1 MKKILLSIAFASI
14 TILANAQECKKAD
27 EDAVARI
34 KADIDYLASD
44 ALEGREAGTKG
55 EQLAV
60 EYLSKRMKE
69 IGLKP
74 MGTDE
79 YKQPFGFSKNVM
91 FSNQSIL
98 TVNKPSFKLN
108 DDFYPIKYSA
118 NHVDIQGRTKW
129 VGYGID
135 APEKEYTDYKEVREA
150 YMGKIFVM
158 DISSPDGIHPHSA
171 YLKYH
176 DLNARLDL
184 AKAKGAI
191 GVILVNFDQTA
202 DAPSPQ
208 FKKIYSKGIPVV
220 FAKGDMIKSLF
231 YNKDVHHPCRIK
243 VEMNETKA
251 TGYNVVGF
259 IDNGAKHTVVV
270 GAHFDH
276 LGYGEEGSLY
286 RGAEPMIHN
295 GADDNASGTAAL
307 LEIATFIKE
316 KTKKFK
322 KNNYLFVA
330 FSGEEKGL
338 LGSNSFVKQTPIST
352 TDMNYM
358 INMDMVGRLDED
370 KKLAIAGVGTS
381 PVWEETLND
390 IKCGGITIKTSQ
402 SGVGPSD
409 HTSFYLQDVPAIH
422 IFTGTHEDYHKPTD
436 DAHKINFEGTAFVV
450 AYIETII
457 KELNDEGKIEFTKT
471 KDQDNESAPRFSV
484 TLGVVPDYLYEEQG
498 MRIDGITEG
507 KPAHNAGLQKGD
519 VVIQMGEIKVVDM
532 MSYMKGLSAF
542 KKGDKVMVKV
552 KRGEEVIETEVT
564 F

>member
-1 MKKILLSIAFASI
+1 MKKILFSIAFISTLI
-14 TILANAQECKKAD
+14 TVNAQDCKKVD

-34 KADIDYLASD
+34 KEDIEYLASD
-44 ALEGREAGTKG
+44 GLEGREAGTKG

-60 EYLSKRMKE
+60 AYLSKRMKK

-74 MGTDE
+74 LGTDG
-79 YKQPFGFSKNVM
+79 YKQAFEFSKNVR
-91 FSNQSIL
+91 FSKESALSI
-98 TVNKPSFKLN
+98 NKPAFTLN

-118 NHVDIQGRTKW
+118 NHVEIDGRTIW

-135 APEKEYTDYKEVREA
+135 APEMEYTDYKKQTAA
-150 YMGKIFVM
+150 YQGKIFIM

-176 DLNARLDL
+176 DLDSRLDL

-191 GVILVNFDQTA
+191 GVILVNFDETA
-202 DAPSPQ
+202 DNPSPR

-220 FAKGDMIKSLF
+220 FVKSDMLKQML
-231 YNKDVHHPCRIK
+231 YNKDINHPCHIR
-243 VEMNETKA
+243 VEMEEVKS

-259 IDNGAKHTVVV
+259 IDNKAKHTVVI

-276 LGYGEEGSLY
+276 LGYGDEGSLH
-286 RGAEPMIHN
+286 RGEPAIHN

-307 LEIATFIKE
+307 LEIATFIKS
-316 KTKKFK
+316 KKKKFDD
-322 KNNYLFVA
+322 NNYLFVA

-338 LGSNSFVKQTPIST
+338 LGSNSFVKNTPIDT
-352 TDMNYM
+352 KDMNYM
-358 INMDMVGRLDED
+358 INMDMVGRLDEN

-381 PVWEETLND
+381 PLWEPTLTEIN
-390 IKCGGITIKTSQ
+390 CGGISIKASQ

-422 IFTGTHEDYHKPTD
+422 IFTGTHEDYHKPSD
-436 DAHKINFEGTAFVV
+436 DADKINYEGTAFVV
-450 AYIETII
+450 AFIETII
-457 KELNDEGKIEFTKT
+457 KELGDDGKIEFTKT

-484 TLGVVPDYLYEEQG
+484 TLGVVPDYLFEGQG

-507 KPAHNAGLQKGD
+507 KPAFNAGLQKGD
-519 VVIQMGEIKVVDM
+519 IVIQMGDINIVDM

-542 KKGDKVMVKV
+542 KKGDKTIVKV
-552 KRGEEVIETEVT
+552 KRGEEIIETEIE